1 MNARDQDVIP
11 KRKKQIPG
19 KKRQGKSVVH
29 DGCSQ
34 KFHIKK
40 KTISSHNLKRGNR
53 FEERRDRDS
62 RQRTVRDVFGTG
74 PEPSIPYSREPVAAS
89 GGRTSRSLVDTH
101 DIGYMALSWRYK
113 NIGCGLCVL
122 TFLSTCST
130 RLALS
135 WTI

>member
-1 MNARDQDVIP
+1 MRKIETLFQ
-11 KRKKQIPG
+11 KRKNKSRV

-34 KFHIKK
+34 KFYIK
-40 KTISSHNLKRGNR
+40 KTISSHNLKRDNR
-53 FEERRDRDS
+53 FETRRDRDS
-62 RQRTVRDVFGTG
+62 RQRTVRNAPRTG
-74 PEPSIPYSREPVAAS
+74 LEPSIPYSHEPVAAS
-89 GGRTSRSLVDTH
+89 RGRTSRSFVDTH

-122 TFLSTCST
+122 TFLSICST
-130 RLALS
+130 RLALP